1 MDPTQ
6 QDPPQQQ
13 VSIAPPDPQQTQV
26 SIAYP
31 DSPPPI
37 DPTAAATTAAKA
49 KYGIPTM
56 EQSHVDTFQE
66 VVAGREQQVREQA
79 AANIDFS
86 AALRRQQI
94 VGEWAKQQTG
104 PVTPIQAK
112 TMEQFLRKNDT
123 DPKAVFEEF
132 YSKAYIDNL
141 EKARQDNPDSYLNEM
156 KILNPQA
163 FQKTA
168 EVATDLKAKKE
179 LAIGLQGKVAEA
191 YQNQSWPKFGLD
203 MAKAFI
209 PFYSEANLRNL
220 SGTAEGLNLSSN
232 LDSTWSDLFRLPM
245 AEYKKKLPAI
255 VDGLLAGKLG
265 GNPALAARF
274 LQHGTD
280 PSFSSNLIDSIFDS
294 LDIVGLPGGG
304 FAAGKLG
311 LKGLTAEQQAVK
323 AAEASVKKAFSGMV
337 NADEQISTGYSA
349 LPRFSNTKVAPSW
362 IADKLKDIQDIQD
375 QGIKPNFSLLK
386 PFEPESMAGASTT
399 STTKWAE
406 SKAAEIQGATSRFAV
421 PPQFRTEEAFNPT
434 SMSVNSWLDDVT
446 KRIQVSA
453 AEAAGNIQEA
463 GIQSATREV
472 TKAITT
478 GADTAD
484 ALRGLHSAFDTAIS
498 DFKANPRGY
507 SQELVNRVVEGMNT
521 TRDNLVDA
529 IQKTVK
535 VERIPTLLAVEKNI
549 KLLTA
554 KLKNDYKGIEN
565 SILDVQIRHDPVDR
579 VHYADFIIGKD
590 GTTPFGSEVS
600 ARNFVSKNQLA
611 GPKAGIKSYTIER
624 QVGKTAKAEEPS
636 ISYTKQFLQNDKG
649 KTGFSFE
656 VNGRKLEATISHQG
670 EDLVVDWVGAGV
682 EADWKDHIN
691 QLGVKNIKQLL
702 RILKTEFPDAE
713 RVVGER
719 ATGARPIYAPQ
730 ILSLENVR
738 PFLTAEQAAKIEQS
752 GAGYVIRMSKP
763 IDETQPLIR
772 SFLKTEDTTTPI
784 SWVNAWGGYLGAFR
798 TPENTLSFEQNM
810 NRKVATYGQST
821 LLKLAKDTAED
832 IKKLRGWNLT
842 SAGKREKWKQWQ
854 QSVDAATSIRNP
866 ATGEMGYMFKD
877 AGELSDFYSNTFHRL
892 PDDQEVAA
900 YFAYKNQR
908 LIEQELRNLSVRT
921 EKLRQGAQSHTI
933 YTVDARGDRPGVKVL
948 PTVKVQVDGTRI
960 HSVPADG
967 ESIMFVGTKLG
978 DEQVKNTSAIRGPQ
992 RLRVQKELDEGRGY
1006 LIKLVNPEERLFQF
1020 WNTEGTR
1027 PKYVYTK
1034 YNTDEQPLGWN
1045 HISRKITP
1053 DYEYEHY
1060 VAQPIIS
1067 KDNVS
1072 KLAHYEGDR
1081 HIAAFNIRAIG
1092 KDVAEKLDGI
1102 RMLLKDGKNAEA
1114 DAYHATS
1121 GLHIEMSEIRSWFA
1135 KNNVTAEGLPIPPRL
1150 SLDEAI
1156 SLVPRNKNINDMG
1169 KTLADKYNSK
1179 AEFDLRDQTKDNL
1192 QRLMADQQ
1200 DPHPMFAIDN
1210 KGTKSSPLYD
1220 KVPLQQIDP
1229 IKSMNRA
1236 LNRAIND
1243 HYLNDYKLF
1252 SVEHW
1257 IQEAKSH
1264 LAIDDSRLAS
1274 APAYFFHNPVWKDGT
1289 PVEIK
1294 NNLMTANLQI
1304 RQFLGIQD
1312 TTQTFLHSAAQQLAD
1327 SLYESGYSKL
1337 ALVPAWAL
1345 PKLRDPSTFVRS
1357 LAFDMHLG
1365 LFAVP
1370 QLMLQMQQFV
1380 NIGAIAGFKHAGS
1393 GTFATLLHGWSAFS
1407 KDPAILAK
1415 LDDLAS
1421 KFHFPGSSRWRPGE
1435 WTEAH
1440 DGFINTGYNKVGNE
1454 YAVRDNPYGNPV
1466 VGSAGGTFL
1475 NAGRVFFNAGE
1486 KSTRAGSF
1494 YTAYR
1499 EFRDVKPTGAMS
1511 NADWRQVL
1519 NRADLLNNNMSRA
1532 SNSNLQRGVFS
1543 IPLQFATY
1551 PIRTAELVLSKRL
1564 TNAEKA
1570 RLFGVNAALFG
1581 IPAGLSLSGAPFQDI
1596 IRKEAV
1602 AGGYQVG
1609 QNWLESLA
1617 TEGGISTLIAM
1628 LTGAQIDTGK
1638 LAPQGIQQFSDTFRS
1653 DETVWKLFGGAA
1665 GSTIA
1670 SAIGS
1675 LDGFFRANMSFIR
1688 DDDQQYKMTA
1698 EDYLQPFL
1706 EITAANNLKKLYYGI
1721 QYNKLI
1727 TKKEGYVSDVS
1738 AGQAVTS
1745 FLSGMQPTEYTTW
1758 MAQVMNSKYEKEQQ
1772 SAALS
1777 QFLTEYRRFMVEP
1790 DGPTALTYMKNSFA
1804 ILRAAGYP
1812 EDRIPSAVAI
1822 AIKGGDQSLIE
1833 RSNRDFFIGRNVP
1846 TTRSETGVQSYINT
1860 LQQK

>member
-1 MDPTQ
+1 MDPIQ

-13 VSIAPPDPQQTQV
+13 VSIAPPDQQQEQV

-49 KYGIPTM
+49 KYGIPSM
-56 EQSHVDTFQE
+56 EQSHVDAFRE

-79 AANIDFS
+79 AANIDFN
-86 AALRRQQI
+86 AALRRQRI
-94 VGEWAKQQTG
+94 VGEWAQQQTG

-132 YSKAYIDNL
+132 YAKAYVDNL
-141 EKARQDNPDSYLNEM
+141 EKARQENPDSYLNEI
-156 KILNPQA
+156 KILNPQVL
-163 FQKTA
+163 QKTA
-168 EVATDLKAKKE
+168 VVATDLKAKKE
-179 LAIGLQGKVAEA
+179 LALAEQA
-191 YQNQSWPKFGLD
+191 KIEEAVKNQSWPKFGLD
-203 MAKAFI
+203 LAKGFI
-209 PFYSEANLRNL
+209 PLYSEANLRNL
-220 SGTAEGLNLSSN
+220 SGTAEGFNLSAN
-232 LDSTWSDLFRLPM
+232 LDSTWSDLYRLPM

-255 VDGLLAGKLG
+255 VDALLTGKLG

-274 LQHGTD
+274 IQHGTD
-280 PSFSSNLIDSIFDS
+280 PSMSGNLIDSIFDS
-294 LDIVGLPGGG
+294 MDLAGLPGGK
-304 FAAGKLG
+304 FATSG
-311 LKGLTAEQQAVK
+311 LRGLTLEQQAIK
-323 AAEASVKKAFSGMV
+323 AAENSVKKAFSGMV
-337 NADEQISTGYSA
+337 NADEQINTGYSA

-362 IADKLKDIQDIQD
+362 ITDKLKSIQDIQD
-375 QGIKPNFSLLK
+375 QGIKPNFSLVK
-386 PFEPESMAGASTT
+386 PFEPETMAGASTT
-399 STTKWAE
+399 TTTKWAE

-463 GIQSATREV
+463 GVQSATREV

-484 ALRGLHSAFDTAIS
+484 SLRGLHSAFDTAIS

-521 TRDNLVDA
+521 TRDNLVAA
-529 IQKTVK
+529 IQNTVK

-549 KLLTA
+549 RLLTA

-565 SILDVQIRHDPVDR
+565 SILDIQIRHDPIDR
-579 VHYADFIIGKD
+579 VHYADFVIGKD

-600 ARNFVSKNQLA
+600 ARNFVSKHQLA
-611 GPKAGIKSYTIER
+611 GPKAGPKAFTIVKQEAQALPPVKQGFVRFFHGGDNPRSGGGRWVAQDENYARNYRPGQSVHYVDIPENSPLLKKSFDDTGTSQKASYVHFEAPEEY
-624 QVGKTAKAEEPS
+624 AK
-636 ISYTKQFLQNDKG
+636 QMVNVDQN
-649 KTGFSFE
+649 
-656 VNGRKLEATISHQG
+656 
-670 EDLVVDWVGAGV
+670 
-682 EADWKDHIN
+682 
-691 QLGVKNIKQLL
+691 
-702 RILKTEFPDAE
+702 
-713 RVVGER
+713 
-719 ATGARPIYAPQ
+719 
-730 ILSLENVR
+730 
-738 PFLTAEQAAKIEQS
+738 

-866 ATGEMGYMFKD
+866 DTGEMGYMFKD

-933 YTVDARGDRPGVKVL
+933 YTVDGRADRPGVKVL

-960 HSVPADG
+960 HSLPADG

-978 DEQVKNTSAIRGPQ
+978 DEEVKNTSAIRGPQ

-1006 LIKLVNPEERLFQF
+1006 LIRLVNPEERPFQF

-1034 YNTDEQPLGWN
+1034 FNTDEQPLGWN
-1045 HISRKITP
+1045 HISRRITP

-1067 KDNVS
+1067 KDKIS

-1092 KDVAEKLDGI
+1092 KDVAEKLDNI
-1102 RMLLKDGKNAEA
+1102 RTLIRDGKNAEA
-1114 DAYHATS
+1114 DAFHKTS

-1150 SLDEAI
+1150 SLNEEI
-1156 SLVPRNKNINDMG
+1156 KLVPRNKNINDMD
-1169 KTLADKYNSK
+1169 KTLADKYNNK

-1192 QRLMADQQ
+1192 QRLMADQN

-1220 KVPLQQIDP
+1220 KVPLQQVDP

-1264 LAIDDSRLAS
+1264 LAISDDRLAS
-1274 APAYFFHNPVWKDGT
+1274 APAYFFHNPVWKEGT
-1289 PVEIK
+1289 PIEIK

-1312 TTQTFLHSAAQQLAD
+1312 KTQTFLHSAAQQLAD
-1327 SLYESGYSKL
+1327 SLYESGHSKL
-1337 ALVPAWAL
+1337 ALVPTWAL

-1380 NIGAIAGFKHAGS
+1380 NIGAIAGYKHAGS
-1393 GTFATLLHGWSAFS
+1393 GTFATFLHGWSAFS

-1421 KFHFPGSSRWRPGE
+1421 KFHLPGSSRWRPGE

-1499 EFRDVKPTGAMS
+1499 EFRDAKPTGAMS
-1511 NADWRQVL
+1511 NSDWRQVL

-1564 TNAEKA
+1564 TNVEKA

-1596 IRKEAV
+1596 IRKEIV
-1602 AGGYQVG
+1602 ANGYQVG
-1609 QNWLESLA
+1609 DNWLESIA

-1638 LAPQGIQQFSDTFRS
+1638 VAPQGIQQFSDMFRA

-1706 EITAANNLKKLYYGI
+1706 EITTANNLKKLYYGI

-1727 TKKEGYVSDVS
+1727 TKKEGYVTDVS
-1738 AGQAVTS
+1738 AAQAVTS

-1758 MAQVMNSKYEKEQQ
+1758 MAQVMNSKYEKQQ
-1772 SAALS
+1772 QADALS
-1777 QFLTEYRRFMVEP
+1777 QFITEYRRFMVEP
-1790 DGPTALTYMKNSFA
+1790 NGSDALTYMKNSFA
-1804 ILRAAGYP
+1804 ILRAAGFP

-1833 RSNRDFFIGRNVP
+1833 RSSRDFFIGRNVP
-1846 TTRSETGVQSYINT
+1846 ASRAETGVQSYRNI
-1860 LQQK
+1860 LEKK